1 MARSK
6 YGNRRV
12 VEDGYLFDSVAE
24 RNHYLGLK
32 LLQLA
37 GDIQQLQVH
46 PTYILQEGFRHAL
59 SGKRIR
65 AITYTAD
72 FAYIEGGQTIVVDV
86 KGARTEAYRIKS
98 KLFMAKFP
106 HIRFE
111 EVAA

>member
-1 MARSK
+1 MARNK

-12 VEDGYLFDSVAE
+12 AEDGYVFDSVAE
-24 RNHYLGLK
+24 RNHYIALK
-32 LLQLA
+32 LLLLA

-46 PTYILQEGFRHAL
+46 PTYILQAGFRHAP
-59 SGKRIR
+59 SGKRVR

-72 FAYIEGGQTIVVDV
+72 FAYTEGGQTVVVDV
-86 KGARTEAYRIKS
+86 KGVRTEAYRIKA

>member
-24 RNHYLGLK
+24 RNHYIALK

-37 GDIQQLQVH
+37 GDISQLQVH
-46 PTYILQEGFRHAL
+46 PTYILQEGFKHEA
-59 SGKRIR
+59 SGKRVR

-72 FAYIEGGQTIVVDV
+72 FAYIENGKPVTVDI

-98 KLFMAKFP
+98 KLFMARFP